1 MKNQKEERKSLHRM
15 ERELGVM
22 QSLTDSMTKVRD
34 EYVELNKSNPRLA
47 KHVGSTVA
55 ASILTAVA
63 QHLLES
69 RDKNYRFED
78 IL

>member
-34 EYVELNKSNPRLA
+34 EYVELNKHDWPSM
-47 KHVGSTVA
+47 
-55 ASILTAVA
+55 
-63 QHLLES
+63 
-69 RDKNYRFED
+69 
-78 IL
+78 